1 MNIIKWIPLAAA
13 TLLAG
18 CMTIDNVSQASDQK
32 LMDVCISPGSYT
44 QDTINQ
50 ARWEL
55 ERRNIDCRQ
64 IALQTLMMRQG
75 MAAPAPIQAPYPIQT
90 QPAAQA
96 PAQRGLYGTLIS
108 STPTTTVS
116 GQAGYVCEYR
126 VGAQTVRSIQ
136 AAAQGPCAPGRYFE

>member
-1 MNIIKWIPLAAA
+1 MKIIKWIPLAAA
-13 TLLAG
+13 ALLAG
-18 CMTIDNVSQASDQK
+18 CMTIDNVSQASDQR
-32 LMDVCISPGSYT
+32 LMDVCLSPSSYT

-55 ERRNIDCRQ
+55 ERRNIDCRKLAMQ
-64 IALQTLMMRQG
+64 SLMIRQG
-75 MAAPAPIQAPYPIQT
+75 MTPPAPVQAPYPVQT

-96 PAQRGLYGTLIS
+96 PAQRGLYGSLIS

-126 VGAQTVRSIQ
+126 VGSQTVRSIQ